1 MAIKDSIKEHLFGP
15 DIVSTD
21 ENECSAT
28 DSELS
33 RGQSAESLD
42 DGKILVLA
50 GVCLHLYQ

>member
-21 ENECSAT
+21 DNECSAT

-33 RGQSAESLD
+33 RVHSAESLD
-42 DGKILVLA
+42 ESMSTQHNIDEII
-50 GVCLHLYQ
+50 